1 MHPGVAQ
8 HEFEVC
14 LYEMATNNS
23 QPQFS
28 HSSSSSVTV
37 NIGALSNAI
46 GQAASP
52 AQQVTATPLFHQV
65 RRQARQGKNEAA
77 S

>member
-46 GQAASP
+46 ATAIGQAASP
-52 AQQVTATPLFHQV
+52 AQQVTATFTIPSSS
-65 RRQARQGKNEAA
+65 EA
-77 S
+77 SPSR